1 VFVLALLAQSFA
13 SLAAPATPLAEALTP
28 KAAPIVARAA
38 FDCRVGKATYED
50 CQMVEESPVG
60 LGAGAVAERTLSS
73 LQPLPAHRA
82 FLGQRVRVPFEFLG
96 PVDISWHPEFDRG
109 QSQEA
114 EV

>member
-1 VFVLALLAQSFA
+1 
-13 SLAAPATPLAEALTP
+13 
-28 KAAPIVARAA
+28 
-38 FDCRVGKATYED
+38 
-50 CQMVEESPVG
+50 MVEESPVG